1 MKGFVCVF
9 VAMLLIPFG
18 LTTAFADQ
26 SNVVEVQCPSDF
38 FLTHVDCNEDGTF
51 LLSGST
57 GTPMDSAP
65 EMFGIDVNGHAL
77 WSIQGTHKAGST
89 GLYRSAA
96 WLDNDTI
103 IALCSE
109 PNYPGYNTFVVQLIE
124 QGEIVWQSEPME
136 GIMGVFPA
144 PNGFLM
150 TINRDAA
157 SASIIR
163 MNFDGELLWQIDWPE
178 WLTFKGIL
186 TRGDTHVAF
195 GSKTIREGDREH
207 DPTSVVIAFDDRGTI
222 LWRHDGLSSE
232 EFTAAVWADQ
242 DGIILIGDTYG
253 SLADAL
259 PLTDDRWGKGFI
271 AKFTE
276 LGQVWRTDHTY
287 HMRGTDRRITEGR
300 MTSIIP
306 VQDGYLA
313 SARVGPR
320 YQTQQLLFI
329 DKNGIVQK
337 EWNEDMNGVY
347 TYSSLSLHQA
357 HNMPYLIASG
367 YSVPAEPDRSFLDE
381 PMMTILKKINI
392 P

>member
-1 MKGFVCVF
+1 MKGFVFVF

-51 LLSGST
+51 LLAGST

-77 WSIQGTHKAGST
+77 WSIQGAHKAGST

-124 QGEIVWQSEPME
+124 QSEIIWQSEPME

-144 PNGFLM
+144 PDGFLM
-150 TINRDAA
+150 TSNRDAA

-178 WLTFKGIL
+178 WLTFQGIL

-195 GSKTIREGDREH
+195 GSKTIREGDYDH
-207 DPTSVVIAFDDRGTI
+207 DPTSVVIAFDDGGNI
-222 LWRHDGLSSE
+222 LWRHDSLTSE
-232 EFTAAVWADQ
+232 EFTDGIWVDQ
-242 DGIILIGDTYG
+242 DHLVLIGDALPDGTDFATDERWGYSFIAQYNEAGQLWRTPYHYTLNGRVSEGTTESIIKFENGYLVAVHPRGRDAQIYLLYYGHDG
-253 SLADAL
+253 SL
-259 PLTDDRWGKGFI
+259 
-271 AKFTE
+271 
-276 LGQVWRTDHTY
+276 
-287 HMRGTDRRITEGR
+287 
-300 MTSIIP
+300 
-306 VQDGYLA
+306 
-313 SARVGPR
+313 
-320 YQTQQLLFI
+320 
-329 DKNGIVQK
+329 VQK
-337 EWNEDMNGVY
+337 WPEPMGDIGLIDEISLQKTHGGAHLIVSGKTGFQGVG
-347 TYSSLSLHQA
+347 SQDVPIAML
-357 HNMPYLIASG
+357 PYLTTVRGIQA
-367 YSVPAEPDRSFLDE
+367 P
-381 PMMTILKKINI
+381 K
-392 P
+392 